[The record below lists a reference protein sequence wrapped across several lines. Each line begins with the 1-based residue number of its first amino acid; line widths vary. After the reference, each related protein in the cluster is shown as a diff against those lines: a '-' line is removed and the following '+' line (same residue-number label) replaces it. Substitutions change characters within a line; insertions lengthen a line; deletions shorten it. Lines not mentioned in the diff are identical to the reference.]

1 MRYMMLGCA
10 ALVLS
15 ACAKNQ
21 DQGSDRDTTP
31 VAASQAPVSLDAFAG
46 RWRVRAFN
54 DAGDSIVGYE
64 LHATSDTA
72 GWTLVFAGRNPIP
85 VRVATVGGQLTFAAG
100 PYESVLRR
108 GVQVR
113 VQGTAHLEGDSLVG
127 RTIARYTTTGA
138 DSVLRIRTVGRRVA
152 Q

>member
-72 GWTLVFAGRNPIP
+72 GWTLVFAGRRYASRARRTWRATASSGAPSPATPPPAPI
-85 VRVATVGGQLTFAAG
+85 RYFAFA
-100 PYESVLRR
+100 RW
-108 GVQVR
+108 
-113 VQGTAHLEGDSLVG
+113 GDGWHSKVM
-127 RTIARYTTTGA
+127 
-138 DSVLRIRTVGRRVA
+138 
-152 Q
+152 